1 MAALFPVHVTAAGA
15 AALSESWCDAM
26 TVSAGIPAYTDSPA
40 VPVVSP
46 ARYRWLVV
54 RAWLVRVTGS
64 ASRCVVIGWRYSL
77 TMITV
82 IRLGLVWAKVCGRLN
97 LADARTS
104 YHAESGAAKVVVRNV
119 PKISRIALTP
129 HGWSQ
134 VVRLTPGQTLDDYES
149 ATPALRHAA
158 RVQTV
163 KVRELPERPGF
174 VEMRVLRRDP
184 LRHVTERPRPL
195 STSRFVVGSA
205 EDGQPFV
212 VDFDTNPHLLVS
224 GATGSGKSGFLG
236 ALLTGIA
243 QTPALLAYWD
253 LKWGIEA
260 EPWRPRCTEIVTTQ
274 PEVRASTTQLLEHVG
289 RRAELLKKVG
299 VRSVAEAEALGLF
312 LRRVYLV
319 VDEVAEVALDHGHKD
334 DDGTKLVELILP
346 ELLSIVQRVRA
357 FGFHV
362 VLCGQRFGS
371 DLGPKITAIRAQVS
385 GRVCLAVNDRQ
396 TAEMVLPGYAP
407 EVHEAVMGINRPGLG
422 VVADGRDWHLG
433 RSAFQLAEEIK
444 AVAQTTARHAITW
457 DQLQA
462 DDQAAYDT
470 WAVKR

>member
-1 MAALFPVHVTAAGA
+1 MAALFPAHVIAAGA
-15 AALSESWCDAM
+15 AALSESWCEAM
-26 TVSAGIPAYTDSPA
+26 TISAGIPAYTDSPA

-46 ARYRWLVV
+46 ARYRWLIV
-54 RAWLVRVTGS
+54 RAWLVRVTS
-64 ASRCVVIGWRYSL
+64 MASRRAVIGWRYTL
-77 TMITV
+77 TV
-82 IRLGLVWAKVCGRLN
+82 AAAVRLGLLWARVCGRVN
-97 LADARTS
+97 LADARTR
-104 YHAESGAAKVVVRNV
+104 YHSESGAAKVTVHNV
-119 PKISRIALTP
+119 PRISRLALTP

-149 ATPALRHAA
+149 AAPALRHAA

-174 VEMRVLRRDP
+174 VELRVLRRDP

-195 STSRFVVGSA
+195 STSAFIVGSA
-205 EDGQPFV
+205 EDGLPLV
-212 VDFDTNPHLLVS
+212 VDFDKEPHLLVS

-236 ALLTGIA
+236 ALISAIA

-260 EPWRPRCTEIVTTQ
+260 EPWRSRCTEVATTQ
-274 PEVRASTTQLLEHVG
+274 PEVHASTTALLERTA
-289 RRAELLKKVG
+289 RRAELLKKAG
-299 VRSVAEAEALGLF
+299 VRSVGEAEAIGLR
-312 LRRVYLV
+312 LRRVYLI

-334 DDGTKLVELILP
+334 DQGAKLVDQILP
-346 ELLSIVQRVRA
+346 EVLSIVQRVRA

-371 DLGPKITAIRAQVS
+371 DLGPKITAIRAQIS

-396 TAEMVLPGYAP
+396 TAEMVLPGYGP

-422 VVADGRDWHLG
+422 VIADGRDWHLG

-444 AVAQTTARHAITW
+444 AIAHTTARHALSW
-457 DQLQA
+457 EQLQA
-462 DDQAAYDT
+462 DDQAAYAA
-470 WAVKR
+470 WEAQR